1 MLLLARTGSDWL
13 CGLVVTPTLLLCLV
27 IGPVGGQEL
36 VSPAPVAQLHQWGV
50 AEGVWKANGE
60 ELLSL
65 EEALKE
71 QGYYLSQL
79 FLQYGEN
86 GTLSYE
92 GLKALLGS
100 LGLGEVSI
108 LEIRHPG
115 HRHEPPLAPT
125 VQPGDREH
133 NPHHTEH
140 RGPLPS
146 PPQRRR
152 LSEGDDQAMGSWE
165 QPLDS
170 SPERTTV
177 VLQSIPEH
185 PGKPPVLQP
194 EEGRKLEI
202 PLVFNHPTENHLHG
216 NCLNVTQLLGNFGL
230 RKESHITPAHFT
242 FLCPAL
248 LYQIDS
254 RVCIRHQQEG
264 QGPGKERG
272 VSFLMALGWGSLA
285 LTVISLPSLLALGTV
300 PLLPSHCLHT
310 LLCPLAA
317 LAVGTLCG
325 DALLHLLPHAG
336 KGSHAELQD
345 AVLKGLCVLG
355 GLYLFFLVESLLGLQ
370 RHRMSQ
376 RRKRERASSLQEGAT
391 ERELTALQ
399 GAPPPDQSASRDGG
413 GRAEQGQTHS
423 HGDPAQVHAGISS
436 LVWMVIMGDGI
447 HNLIDGLAIGT
458 AFSQSLAG
466 GLSTTVA
473 VFCHELPHELGD
485 LAVLLSAGWPVR
497 RVLLFSVLSAGLGF
511 LGLLGG
517 TLLSQ
522 HSTELSTWLFTLTAG
537 VFLYVA
543 LTDMMPE
550 MLRGSPG
557 PVGALTRL
565 LLQHLGLLMG
575 GAIMLCIALLE
586 DQITLLLA

>member
-1 MLLLARTGSDWL
+1 MTTETHVKDIKPGLKNLNVIFIVLETGRVTKTKDGHEVRTCKVADKTGSISISVWDE
-13 CGLVVTPTLLLCLV
+13 
-27 IGPVGGQEL
+27 VGGLIQTGDIIRLTKGYASVFKGCLTLYTGRGGEL
-36 VSPAPVAQLHQWGV
+36 Q
-50 AEGVWKANGE
+50 K
-60 ELLSL
+60 
-65 EEALKE
+65 
-71 QGYYLSQL
+71 
-79 FLQYGEN
+79 
-86 GTLSYE
+86 
-92 GLKALLGS
+92 
-100 LGLGEVSI
+100 I
-108 LEIRHPG
+108 
-115 HRHEPPLAPT
+115 
-125 VQPGDREH
+125 GD
-133 NPHHTEH
+133 
-140 RGPLPS
+140 
-146 PPQRRR
+146 
-152 LSEGDDQAMGSWE
+152 
-165 QPLDS
+165 

-336 KGSHAELQD
+336 KGSHAELRD

-370 RHRMSQ
+370 RHRMVRDRTLSVVQ
-376 RRKRERASSLQEGAT
+376 T
-391 ERELTALQ
+391 
-399 GAPPPDQSASRDGG
+399 SRDGG